1 MVFLGP
7 AKDITRLLEDNKKE
21 VAEAV
26 KSASTSYDKFISLLN
41 IDKLN
46 EEYIQENAGAE
57 EKSQRMAYFIEMMD
71 AYIMGGPDK
80 KERYDSMQVFADN
93 MQRPFSEVEEVLN
106 YLGLDI

>member
-1 MVFLGP
+1 
-7 AKDITRLLEDNKKE
+7 
-21 VAEAV
+21 
-26 KSASTSYDKFISLLN
+26 
-41 IDKLN
+41 
-46 EEYIQENAGAE
+46 
-57 EKSQRMAYFIEMMD
+57 MD